1 MKKLAVYLLLP
12 LSTQLLPAATGY
24 LVHYLVADATST
36 VTPKADFIDPRIVNV
51 WGLVAS
57 ATSPFWT
64 CDAGTGLSTIY
75 TVNDTNATPLGTPN
89 QNTHPTVPGAGGVAN
104 GVCTGIVA
112 NTAPATT
119 PPTFPVSAPGKTTA
133 AAGFIFVTEDGVLS
147 AWAGSVDA
155 TQAFVQMDNSGTAV
169 YKGLALVTT
178 PAPQLYA
185 ANFKAGT
192 IDVFDANF
200 KPVTLAGG
208 AFTDSKIP
216 AGFAPFNVW
225 NIGGNLYV
233 AYAKQDQG
241 KKFDVPGPGNG
252 YVDVYDPSGKLLSA
266 NGNGPLVANASLNSP
281 WGLAIAPATFGQFA
295 GALLVGNFGD
305 GRINAFDSKTGV
317 FKGTLQDANGANI
330 VIPGLWAL
338 YFGNGVSGG
347 DKDTVYFTAGPGG
360 QKHGLIGSISANPN
374 VAATAITNAAQA
386 PAGIGANTYV
396 TIKGTNLAA
405 TKRSWQTADFV
416 ANKLPSSLDGVTVTV
431 NGEPA
436 YLSYV
441 SPIQI
446 NLLTPAD
453 LPSGGQI
460 TVQVSNNGLTSSA
473 LNVAAQAVA
482 PSFFLFNSDKY
493 IAATHGNYSLI
504 GPTTLFPNSSTPATP
519 GETIVLYGNGFGIT
533 SPPVP
538 GGQIVSTAATL
549 VTTPTILFNNVA
561 AKVVYAGLVGAGL
574 YQFNVVVPPGL
585 PDGDA
590 AVVAQTGGLSSAA
603 GALITLKN

>member
-12 LSTQLLPAATGY
+12 LSTQPLPAATGY

-89 QNTHPTVPGAGGVAN
+89 QNTHPTVPGAGGIPN

-133 AAGFIFVTEDGVLS
+133 AASFIFVTEDGALS
-147 AWAGSVDA
+147 AWSGSVDA
-155 TQAFVQMDNSGTAV
+155 TQAFVQMDNSNTAV

-200 KPVTLAGG
+200 KPVTLAAG
-208 AFTDSKIP
+208 AFTDPRIP

-225 NIGGNLYV
+225 NLGGNLYV
-233 AYAKQDQG
+233 AYAKQDQN

-266 NGNGPLVANASLNSP
+266 NGNGPLVANVPLNSP

-305 GRINAFDSKTGV
+305 GRINAFDPKTGI
-317 FKGTLQDANGANI
+317 FKGTLQDASGANI

-386 PAGIGANTYV
+386 PAGIGANTFV

-405 TKRSWQTADFV
+405 TKRSWQTADFA

-460 TVQVSNNGLTSSA
+460 TLQISNNGLTSGT
-473 LNVAAQAVA
+473 LNVATQAVA

-504 GPTTLFPNSSTPATP
+504 GPTTLFPNSSTPAAP
-519 GETIVLYGNGFGIT
+519 GETIVLYGNGFGAT

-538 GGQIVSTAATL
+538 GGQIVSTPATL
-549 VTTPTILFNNVA
+549 VTTPTILFNNVS

-574 YQFNVVVPPGL
+574 YQFNVIVPPGL

-590 AVVAQTGGLSSAA
+590 AVVAQTGGLSSAT
-603 GALITLKN
+603 GALITIKN

>member
-208 AFTDSKIP
+208 AFTDPKIP

-241 KKFDVPGPGNG
+241 KTFDVPGPGNG

-453 LPSGGQI
+453 LPSSGQI

-519 GETIVLYGNGFGIT
+519 GETIVLYGNGFDIT